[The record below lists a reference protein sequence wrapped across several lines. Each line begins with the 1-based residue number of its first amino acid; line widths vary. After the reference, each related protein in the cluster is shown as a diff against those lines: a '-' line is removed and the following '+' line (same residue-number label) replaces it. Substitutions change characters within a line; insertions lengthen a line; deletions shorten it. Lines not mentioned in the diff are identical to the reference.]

1 MSKTILEFTPS
12 QLMSHHLLPQ
22 GSDLQTILSRLISW
36 KISVI
41 FCNIANAHPPTKVQK
56 TQLHASLFFC

>member
-22 GSDLQTILSRLISW
+22 GSDLQTSLSRLISW

-41 FCNIANAHPPTKVQK
+41 FCNIANAHPPTK
-56 TQLHASLFFC
+56 